1 MPTLPEGTIH
11 AEHVWKRFRKDRH
24 RKLLRDELERVIKRR
39 HRGAAS
45 GWRWALRD
53 VNVLAEPG
61 ESVGL
66 VGANGSGKSTTLRI
80 LAGVTYPH
88 SGRLQVRGRVGALI
102 EVRAG
107 IHPDLTGRE
116 NIYLYGSMLGL
127 TRKAV
132 ARRFDDIV
140 AFAEL
145 DSAIDR
151 QVKHFSSGMQM
162 RLGFSIAAFL
172 EPDILLVDEVL
183 AVGDANFQQ
192 KCMDRMRAVLQ
203 AGTTIVF
210 VSHDLPAV
218 EAMCSR
224 GIWLHN
230 GMVRADGPVRTVL
243 SSYRRLMEEIAEVGG
258 QVDGVVRL
266 LKAEVTGPGGES
278 PSTHET
284 LEVRTVLETSDPHW
298 GLIYFGV
305 SEGPATPIF
314 VIRPRCPP
322 HLGADRGPLRHRG
335 PPPATGQVLPV
346 GGDVRVRRRDRP
358 GAALLA
364 PRGPLRRLGPA
375 ARGSAP
381 GHRPALAGPG
391 PVGLDR
397 RVPLKAPASPGHW
410 LFFRGVLFWLVRH
423 GTVLHSG

>member
-1 MPTLPEGTIH
+1 LPTLPEGTIH
-11 AEHVWKRFRKDRH
+11 AEHIWKRFRKDRH
-24 RKLLRDELERVIKRR
+24 RKLLRDEFERVLKGR
-39 HRGAAS
+39 HRGTAS

-53 VNVLAEPG
+53 VNVMAEPG

-80 LAGVTYPH
+80 LAGVTYPP

-127 TRKAV
+127 SRKAV

-230 GMVRADGPVRTVL
+230 GMVRADGPVREVL

-258 QVDGVVRL
+258 QVDSVVRL
-266 LKAEVTGPGGES
+266 LKAEVSGPGGEA

-284 LEVRTVLETSDPHW
+284 LEVRTVLETTDPHW

-314 VIRPRCPP
+314 VLRRDAHLVSGETEVRCDIGDLPLPRGRYY
-322 HLGADRGPLRHRG
+322 LWVGMFESGD
-335 PPPATGQVLPV
+335 ATGRELLSWHPAAHF
-346 GGDVRVRRRDRP
+346 DVSGPQLED
-358 GAALLA
+358 A
-364 PRGPLRRLGPA
+364 PRAIVRLSPIQVQ
-375 ARGSAP
+375 SA
-381 GHRPALAGPG
+381 
-391 PVGLDR
+391 
-397 RVPLKAPASPGHW
+397 W
-410 LFFRGVLFWLVRH
+410 
-423 GTVLHSG
+423 TVEPR

>member
-1 MPTLPEGTIH
+1 LPTLPEGTIH
-11 AEHVWKRFRKDRH
+11 AEHIWKRFRKDRH
-24 RKLLRDELERVIKRR
+24 RKLLRDEFERVLKGR
-39 HRGAAS
+39 HRGTAS

-132 ARRFDDIV
+132 ASRFDDIV

-230 GMVRADGPVRTVL
+230 GMVRADGPVRSVL

-258 QVDGVVRL
+258 QVDSVIRL
-266 LKAEVTGPGGES
+266 LKAEVSGPDGEA
-278 PSTHET
+278 PTTHDT
-284 LEVRTVLETSDPHW
+284 LEVRTVVETTDPHW

-314 VIRPRCPP
+314 VIRRDVHLTSGETEVRCDIRDLPLPRGRYY
-322 HLGADRGPLRHRG
+322 LWVGMFESGD
-335 PPPATGQVLPV
+335 ATG
-346 GGDVRVRRRDRP
+346 RE
-358 GAALLA
+358 LLA
-364 PRGPLRRLGPA
+364 WHPA
-375 ARGSAP
+375 AHFDVSGPQLEDAPRAIVRLSPIQVRSA
-381 GHRPALAGPG
+381 
-391 PVGLDR
+391 
-397 RVPLKAPASPGHW
+397 W
-410 LFFRGVLFWLVRH
+410 
-423 GTVLHSG
+423 TVEPR